1 MEDFKQLLDA
11 IERVFWAREVREQ
24 YQAAWHETRDPD
36 LTEYQ
41 TAEEE
46 ALATFAQA
54 LTAIVDQRVDAALR
68 AREAG
73 AGLTQENAGHVIR

>member
-1 MEDFKQLLDA
+1 MMEDCKQLLDA

-24 YQAAWHETRDPD
+24 YQAAWHETHDPD

-46 ALATFAQA
+46 ALADFAQA
-54 LTAIVDQRVDAALR
+54 LTTIIDRRV
-68 AREAG
+68 EATLHSRDTG
-73 AGLTQENAGHVIR
+73 ACIPQETPSK